1 MVARHYKSA
10 DFWLWAD
17 LPMDQDSD
25 NTTLDNTSLAIN
37 SRAFYNLELHTD
49 DVSKSILKSQ
59 KNYRW

>member
-1 MVARHYKSA
+1 MVASHYKSA

-17 LPMDQDSD
+17 LPMDHDS
-25 NTTLDNTSLAIN
+25 DNTSLAIN

-59 KNYRW
+59 KNYTW